1 MNSWHTRVDT
11 TIKRID
17 MLREHGRPK
26 TAAAN
31 VPTRATNRPSTAT
44 EGQPA
49 SLIDRARA
57 AANAANRPT
66 TAAVTS
72 RPTLHSPGLAIA
84 RSLDPLHRF
93 PWEAPPIIRPSTAGL
108 TVTDEE
114 VLPYRLQGSAHFDN
128 DEAILAARNV
138 LRGSQRLRSA
148 ILQFWTSAGLRQW
161 DKMSEETYAHV
172 HLRIAKALAP
182 ELSEEEAISACKED
196 WAEDAGNK
204 ETIDFD
210 AFANGMFSVVDLWTE
225 EVDELSYTVFANKL
239 FRRVTKIA
247 ASRLSAIDGRRA
259 LLNRAS
265 AGRALSG
272 STSSKGLLVAGAGG
286 GLPRPSFREY
296 RDLSDIQPLAP
307 IDGDG
312 AGAEVAVSSGPV
324 ATVRPATAP
333 VQVED
338 GPESVRSRARRMYW
352 ARPLSPKDKVAPAA
366 EEPAA
371 APSTS
376 AASSTETPPLPPPPP
391 PVRIHSGDGDD
402 DSSSDDDERVLSR
415 GGLLSR
421 TRVSFSLRRRSPA
434 GWHPEVDGVTSPF
447 ATPRTLL
454 RKRATQWR
462 PTTGISPAPLS
473 SASSTSGG
481 DAAEQA
487 RPPAPPPLRRG
498 PSTPARPEGGA
509 HSDDEDVA
517 ESLLQMDLR
526 GMREAK
532 SRAVK
537 SIEDRRRWQRR
548 RSDAQEADAK
558 AAVSRHVVMDET
570 RKLAFSSSMPALA
583 LMTRRGS
590 TGGVVGRAW

>member
-1 MNSWHTRVDT
+1 M
-11 TIKRID
+11 
-17 MLREHGRPK
+17 
-26 TAAAN
+26 
-31 VPTRATNRPSTAT
+31 
-44 EGQPA
+44 
-49 SLIDRARA
+49 
-57 AANAANRPT
+57 
-66 TAAVTS
+66 
-72 RPTLHSPGLAIA
+72 
-84 RSLDPLHRF
+84 
-93 PWEAPPIIRPSTAGL
+93 
-108 TVTDEE
+108 
-114 VLPYRLQGSAHFDN
+114 
-128 DEAILAARNV
+128 

-210 AFANGMFSVVDLWTE
+210 AFADGMFSVVDLWTE

-272 STSSKGLLVAGAGG
+272 STSSKGLLVAGAG

-371 APSTS
+371 APPPQHRRSRRHCHHRRHPCAFTQATVTTIARATTTS
-376 AASSTETPPLPPPPP
+376 VS
-391 PVRIHSGDGDD
+391 
-402 DSSSDDDERVLSR
+402 SR

-434 GWHPEVDGVTSPF
+434 GCIRRWMASP
-447 ATPRTLL
+447 RRL
-454 RKRATQWR
+454 RRPDAPTQ
-462 PTTGISPAPLS
+462 A
-473 SASSTSGG
+473 G
-481 DAAEQA
+481 DAVAADNGHLARALVVGEQH
-487 RPPAPPPLRRG
+487 
-498 PSTPARPEGGA
+498 E
-509 HSDDEDVA
+509 
-517 ESLLQMDLR
+517 
-526 GMREAK
+526 
-532 SRAVK
+532 
-537 SIEDRRRWQRR
+537 RRRCR
-548 RSDAQEADAK
+548 
-558 AAVSRHVVMDET
+558 
-570 RKLAFSSSMPALA
+570 
-583 LMTRRGS
+583 
-590 TGGVVGRAW
+590 